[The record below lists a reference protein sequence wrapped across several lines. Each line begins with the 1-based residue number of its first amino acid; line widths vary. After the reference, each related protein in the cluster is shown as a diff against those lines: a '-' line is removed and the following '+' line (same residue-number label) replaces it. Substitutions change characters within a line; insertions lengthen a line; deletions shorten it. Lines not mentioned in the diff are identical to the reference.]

1 MPKDSD
7 NAYLIAGLLAV
18 SAAVFAVMSS
28 KSKDKEDKLRL
39 LVELN
44 GASTSEEE
52 RLTIKASALKIF
64 PKLTPEQWDELV
76 KKAS

>member
-1 MPKDSD
+1 MAKDSD
-7 NAYLIAGLLAV
+7 NAYWIAGLLAV
-18 SAAVFAVMSS
+18 SAGIFAVVTS

-44 GASTSEEE
+44 GASTTDEE
-52 RLTIKASALKIF
+52 RLTIKASALKLF